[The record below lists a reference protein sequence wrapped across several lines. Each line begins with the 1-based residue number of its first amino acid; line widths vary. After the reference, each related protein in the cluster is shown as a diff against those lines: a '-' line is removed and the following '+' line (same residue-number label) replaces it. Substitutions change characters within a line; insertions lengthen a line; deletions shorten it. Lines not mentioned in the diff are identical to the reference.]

1 MAIWVIAEQQDGIL
15 KKVSLEILSKG
26 QELAEELGFE
36 LETVLLGEDVS
47 ELADTLAA
55 YGASKV
61 YVADDEELAVYGSE
75 AYSQVIASLIEE
87 NEPEAVFFGHTAL
100 GKDLAPRV
108 AQKVETGMVSDITDA
123 EVEDDQLV
131 FTRPIYAG
139 KAFTKSKVLSTPV
152 MATFRPN
159 VQNMSDADDGASAN
173 IEEVDVE
180 LENIRAKVIDVRKQ
194 SGGRVLLTEADIIV
208 SGGRGMKGPE
218 NYPVIEE
225 LADALGAAVGAS
237 RASVDAGWRPHS
249 DQVGQTGKTVSPTLY
264 IACGIS
270 GAIQHLAGM
279 SSSKYIVAINKDEEA
294 NIFNI
299 ADYGIAN
306 DLFKVVPAMTEAVKK
321 YKNE

>member
-1 MAIWVIAEQQDGIL
+1 MAIWVVAEQQDGEI

-26 QELAEELGFE
+26 QELAEELGVE
-36 LETVLLGEDVS
+36 LEAVLLGEGVAD
-47 ELADTLAA
+47 LADTLAA

-61 YVADDEELAVYGSE
+61 YLADDEQLADYSTE
-75 AYSQVIASLIEE
+75 AYSQVIAELIEDK
-87 NEPEAVFFGHTAL
+87 EPDAVFFGHTAF

-108 AQKVETGMVSDITDA
+108 AQKVETGMLSDITA
-123 EVEDDQLV
+123 VEVDGDELI

-139 KAFTKSKVLSTPV
+139 KAFTKSKVLSSPV

-159 VQNMSDADDGASAN
+159 VQELAEPQEASASV
-173 IEEVDVE
+173 EEVDVDIDE
-180 LENIRAKVIDVRKQ
+180 VRAKVTDVQKQ

-218 NYPVIEE
+218 NYKILEE
-225 LADALGAAVGAS
+225 LADVLGAAVGAS
-237 RASVDAGWRPHS
+237 RAAVDAGWRPHS
-249 DQVGQTGKTVSPTLY
+249 DQVGQTGKTVSPNLY

-294 NIFNI
+294 NIFNV
-299 ADYGIAN
+299 ADYGIVN
-306 DLFKVVPAMTEAVKK
+306 DLFKVVPVMTEEFKK
-321 YKNE
+321 VLDK